1 MRRAV
6 PTTGRTA
13 LRIAASIVLM
23 MILWLIWSGY
33 LKPLLVTLG
42 IVSCL
47 VVALLS
53 WRMGNLEREIAWQ
66 RHLPRFPRYW
76 LWLGAEVVRSNLAVA
91 RVILT
96 PRLELRPRLVT
107 VDARAL
113 DDFGRALLGNSIT
126 LTPGT
131 LTLGDDA
138 GRLHV
143 HCLTPEGAEALV
155 EGEMT
160 RRVAALTRA

>member
-1 MRRAV
+1 MTHST
-6 PTTGRTA
+6 PTTGRTT
-13 LRIAASIVLM
+13 LRIAASIVL
-23 MILWLIWSGY
+23 
-33 LKPLLVTLG
+33 LVTLG
-42 IVSCL
+42 LVSCL
-47 VVALLS
+47 IVTLLS

-66 RHLPRFPRYW
+66 RHILRFPRYW
-76 LWLGAEVVRSNLAVA
+76 LWLCVEVVRSNLTVA
-91 RVILT
+91 RLILS
-96 PRLELRPRLVT
+96 PRLDLRPCLVT
-107 VDARAL
+107 VDAVAL
-113 DDFGRALLGNSIT
+113 DEFGRALLGNSIT

-160 RRVAALTRA
+160 RRVAALTKG

>member
-1 MRRAV
+1 M
-6 PTTGRTA
+6 TGRAA
-13 LRIAASIVLM
+13 LRTAASIALM
-23 MILWLIWSGY
+23 MILWLFLSGY

-42 IVSCL
+42 IISCL

-53 WRMGNLEREIAWQ
+53 WRMGNLEREIALQ
-66 RHLPRFPRYW
+66 QHLPRFPGYW

-96 PRLELRPRLVT
+96 PGVVLRPQFVT

-113 DDFGRALLGNSIT
+113 DEFGRALLGNSIT

-131 LTLGDDA
+131 LTLADDA

-143 HCLTPEGAEALV
+143 HCLTPEGAAALV

-160 RRVAALTRA
+160 RRVGALTKA

>member
-1 MRRAV
+1 M
-6 PTTGRTA
+6 TGRTL

-23 MILWLIWSGY
+23 MVVWLFWSGY

-42 IVSCL
+42 LVSCL
-47 VVALLS
+47 VVAVLS

-66 RHLPRFPRYW
+66 QHLLRFPHYW

-91 RVILT
+91 RVILA
-96 PRLELRPRLVT
+96 PRLALRPRLIT
-107 VDARAL
+107 VDAGAL
-113 DDFGRALLGNSIT
+113 DEFGRALLGNSIT

-131 LTLGDDA
+131 LTLADDA

-143 HCLTPEGAEALV
+143 HCLTPEGAEALI

-160 RRVAALTRA
+160 RRVAALTKA